1 MKITATIFILFLSL
15 FVFAQNQTNND
26 YQNIQGKWVCITPQY
41 KNHTFT
47 VKDMSFFQ
55 KFQQG
60 TLEQGLPYE
69 IKKYNHKDRD
79 IDVVGLFAKCKGCF
93 DDVWT
98 IQELNST
105 KLIFINYETEDVAEY
120 KKVVKT
126 KQKK

>member
-26 YQNIQGKWVCITPQY
+26 YQNIQGKWVCTTPKY

-47 VKDMSFFQ
+47 VKEMSFFQ

-60 TLEQGLPYE
+60 SLEQGLPYE
-69 IKKYNHKDRD
+69 IKRYNHKDYD
-79 IDVVGLFAKCKGCF
+79 IDIVGLFVKCSGCF

-98 IQELNST
+98 ISELTPT
-105 KLIFINYETEDVAEY
+105 KLVLINYETEETVEY
-120 KKVVKT
+120 KKVVT
-126 KQKK
+126 KSKK

>member
-1 MKITATIFILFLSL
+1 MKVSTTLFLLFFSL
-15 FVFAQNQTNND
+15 IISAQTQTSSD
-26 YQNIQGKWVCITPQY
+26 YQNIQGKWICATPKY

-69 IKKYNHKDRD
+69 IKRYNHKNHE
-79 IDVVGLFAKCKGCF
+79 IDLVGLFVKCSGCF

-98 IQELNST
+98 ISELTNT
-105 KLIFINYETEDVAEY
+105 KLVLINYDTAEEAEY
-120 KKVVKT
+120 KKVIT
-126 KQKK
+126 KSKK

>member
-26 YQNIQGKWVCITPQY
+26 YQNIQGKWVCTTPKY

-47 VKDMSFFQ
+47 VKEMSFFQ

-60 TLEQGLPYE
+60 SLEQGLPYE
-69 IKKYNHKDRD
+69 IKRYNHKDYD
-79 IDVVGLFAKCKGCF
+79 IDIVGLFVKCSGCF

-98 IQELNST
+98 ISELTPT
-105 KLIFINYETEDVAEY
+105 KLVLINYETEETAEY
-120 KKVVKT
+120 KKVVT
-126 KQKK
+126 KSKK